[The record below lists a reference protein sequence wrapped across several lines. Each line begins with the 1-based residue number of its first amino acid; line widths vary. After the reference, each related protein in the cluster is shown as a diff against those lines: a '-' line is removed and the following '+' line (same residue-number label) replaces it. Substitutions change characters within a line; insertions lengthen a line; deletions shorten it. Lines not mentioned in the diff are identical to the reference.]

1 MPESPKFLVSTQKF
15 KEARKVFGWIGKKNG
30 LTEEQITERLE
41 RIRFEG
47 EDAPAGYEIKS
58 KNTG

>member
-15 KEARKVFGWIGKKNG
+15 TEARKVFAWIGKKNG
-30 LTEEQITERLE
+30 LTDEVIAERLE
-41 RIRFEG
+41 RIRFDG
-47 EDAPAGYEIKS
+47 EDAPGGYEIKS